1 MVMAGTFHVAERHS
15 SVTPLGVQFVDGF
28 SGTPIS
34 SGLDVW
40 TWPEGAPNLRVP
52 ARPAGSA
59 TYAAHGLPGFRDF
72 ETGGGDDP
80 FWTKWLAE
88 PTRRFVV
95 EARDLDGRFLPVQV
109 RVELPALGRVRPSCP
124 QLLPANRRNA
134 VPLFSASTRSVPA
147 TAAIVR
153 AELYDRSLQG
163 PAAWAVADAR
173 FNGRAIARGMS
184 DRDGRLVLLF
194 AYPEPQAS
202 WASPPIAVTS
212 PAATPMVPLAEQRWS
227 IDIVVRYDRSLLR
240 RDVAIRGDRTAAI
253 REAPDLCDALAQ
265 APSRLVGDAASP
277 PFDLTEVTLR
287 YGEAAVLRTA
297 NTLGKERGHLLV
309 ITSGSPL

>member
-1 MVMAGTFHVAERHS
+1 MASDLHVLERHS
-15 SVTPLGVQFVDGF
+15 IVTPLGVQFVDDF
-28 SGTPIS
+28 SGVPID

-40 TWPEGAPNLRVP
+40 TWPEGLPDRRVP

-72 ETGGGDDP
+72 ERGDGDAAY
-80 FWTKWLAE
+80 WTKWLAA
-88 PTRRFVV
+88 PKRRFIV
-95 EARDLDGRFLPVQV
+95 EARDRDARFLPVQV
-109 RVELPALGRVRPSCP
+109 RVELPAFGRARPSCP
-124 QLLPANRRNA
+124 QLLPVSRRLA
-134 VPLFSASTRSVPA
+134 VPLFSAPTRLVPA

-163 PAAWAVADAR
+163 PAAWAVVDAR
-173 FNGRAIARGMS
+173 LNGRTIARGMT
-184 DRDGRLVLLF
+184 DRHGRLVLLF

-212 PAATPMVPLAEQRWS
+212 PAATPMGPLADQRWS

-240 RDVAIRGDRTAAI
+240 HDVASRGDRTAAI
-253 REAPDLCDALAQ
+253 REVPDLCDALAQ
-265 APSRLVGDAASP
+265 APAALLADAASP
-277 PFDLTEVTLR
+277 SFDLTAITLR

-297 NTLGKERGHLLV
+297 NTLDQERGRLLV
-309 ITSGSPL
+309 ITGGSPL